1 MRKKGVWWQWAQWG
15 SAPLKLWPYNRPWS
29 IIYITDSQYSI
40 INIFWL
46 ELVRHNEWRHW
57 GLKHVCQFW
66 FWLWKKE
73 NMKKTSINCF
83 QPVIGWSVHQ
93 SNSPALLFVSST
105 AWCSLRMRSFLCLGR
120 LNWAGHMLVF
130 PLREARPAVMWR
142 RKNQAHP
149 SAESSTAAQWA
160 RVDQLLSLHWTLLID
175 QCVVIDLQ
183 FVVVYDVRL
192 KTTAEQFTAGRESE
206 TGSTCTH
213 RWVS

>member
-46 ELVRHNEWRHW
+46 ELVRHNEWRQW

-130 PLREARPAVMWR
+130 PLREAPPCCDVTTSESNTPFGRIEHCGAV
-142 RKNQAHP
+142 
-149 SAESSTAAQWA
+149 SACWSVTESSLNTVNWSVCSNWSA
-160 RVDQLLSLHWTLLID
+160 VCCSLW
-175 QCVVIDLQ
+175 
-183 FVVVYDVRL
+183 R
-192 KTTAEQFTAGRESE
+192 
-206 TGSTCTH
+206 
-213 RWVS
+213 